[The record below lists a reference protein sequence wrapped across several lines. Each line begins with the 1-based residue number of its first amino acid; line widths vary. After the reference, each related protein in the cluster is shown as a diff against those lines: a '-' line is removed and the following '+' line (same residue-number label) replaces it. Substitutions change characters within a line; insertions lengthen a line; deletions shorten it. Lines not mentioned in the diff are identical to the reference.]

1 MSLVTT
7 VETLLQ
13 AERLVQE
20 AQTEA
25 KKDARAQAERLART
39 LNEEHEREQAEMKER
54 LAKSEGEV
62 QKALQMADDTENSTH
77 AEMYGLRAARDLT
90 ARYLKKNENLLATP
104 YYVKYI
110 GGIEAVN
117 IPNNLGIQYCR
128 ELCLECKSC
137 RWMTACI
144 AWTEGFWTLPTTVHI
159 PEADRTLED
168 VKGQK
173 KIEQCKCDSCFRKES
188 GGIPPFHSDWAFKGD
203 GRGGYE
209 IREEDEEVTTEQK
222 LPNGVVLR
230 RKISYSAAFV
240 RYLRK
245 EKPQHATAI
254 LHFIRDKY
262 VEWTKAGGQYSIVSK
277 LWNQETDREMTPYEM
292 TYTMMKI
299 MSNGEVDQ
307 EVR

>member
-1 MSLVTT
+1 
-7 VETLLQ
+7 
-13 AERLVQE
+13 
-20 AQTEA
+20 
-25 KKDARAQAERLART
+25 
-39 LNEEHEREQAEMKER
+39 MKER

-77 AEMYGLRAARDLT
+77 AEIYSLRAARDLA
-90 ARYLKKNENLLATP
+90 ARYLKKNENLLEATP
-104 YYVKYI
+104 YYVKQI
-110 GGIEAVN
+110 GGIYAGN
-117 IPNNLGIQYCR
+117 IPNNLGIQHCR
-128 ELCLECKSC
+128 DFCLDIKCKSC
-137 RWMTACI
+137 RWWSTACT

-168 VKGQK
+168 EKGQK
-173 KIEQCKCDSCFRKES
+173 KIEPCKCDSCFRKES
-188 GGIPPFHSDWAFKGD
+188 GGIPPFHSTWAFKGD

-222 LPNGVVLR
+222 LPNGLVLR

-262 VEWTKAGGQYSIVSK
+262 VEWTKTDGQYSLVSK
-277 LWNQETDREMTPYEM
+277 LWNQKTDREMTPYEM
-292 TYTMMKI
+292 TLKMMEI
-299 MSNGEVDQ
+299 MNGEVDQ
-307 EVR
+307 AVR